1 MGSSTI
7 FLILIG
13 IGIILIGLIVTALNG
28 TRLGRLGHVGLGV
41 THAGS
46 PSRSAG

>member
-13 IGIILIGLIVTALNG
+13 IILIGLIVTALTG
-28 TRLGRLGHVGLGV
+28 AHLGRLGHVGLGV